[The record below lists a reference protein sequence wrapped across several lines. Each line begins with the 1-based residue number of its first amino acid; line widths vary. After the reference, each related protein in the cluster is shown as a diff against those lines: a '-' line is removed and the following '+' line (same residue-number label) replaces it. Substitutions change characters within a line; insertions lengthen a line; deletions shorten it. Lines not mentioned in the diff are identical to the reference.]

1 MLYYLFLK
9 VGVQESVLVSRYDL
23 LVVRELGHGITRG
36 VMDLERPFQ
45 GSFHPPGHQHDTVT
59 SSTVRESQLEQE
71 LILKSNE
78 LLPPQ

>member
-1 MLYYLFLK
+1 MFYYLFLK
-9 VGVQESVLVSRYDL
+9 VRVQESVLVSRYDL

-45 GSFHPPGHQHDTVT
+45 GSFIAPDHQHNTVT